1 MLNSSQNLVPRED
14 FFLPKGLIYALPYNR
29 NEKQM
34 TLCITLHNWLDS
46 YKGQI

>member
-14 FFLPKGLIYALPYNR
+14 FFLPKELIYFLITG

-34 TLCITLHNWLDS
+34 ILFITLHNWLNS
-46 YKGQI
+46 HEGQS